1 MTSLTKEQLIHLL
14 KDSTRDDLD
23 YVKSILTANHLGNPT
38 VVAKLLT
45 LFCYEEDLVDD
56 LLLGDRKFA
65 LDMMVSLKNETDLEK
80 STVFKQLNSKLQ
92 SSKDFLLKVIDQ
104 SGYIPISFLD
114 SFLND
119 KKMMFSVAKRS
130 INVFS
135 GLGSP
140 LADDEGFVREV
151 AKFWSGYGLRIASPR
166 LLKDKDF
173 ILCVLDDDGRNI
185 KEYMSNLSFDQD
197 DYEEFILTALNSQS
211 GKFAYEIM
219 MEFTDRNRISNEL
232 IKVAVKHNGLCLLTK
247 CVSKDSEVFDDE
259 VLFQEIYHNNIV
271 VFLNIKQ
278 IVELPQ
284 NGYPNTLNVPA
295 VVLKKNVEHFDMKFH
310 RGYLLRMMTKHV
322 ENVSSWGEYENSLVH
337 ILSHMDLKTLKE
349 VEKEFK
355 AMFKE
360 ESIKLVSSEGN
371 DQKVSNHQWLK
382 KSLPMFIDRRKT
394 LDLETS
400 SEVSNKKKSPR
411 KIMS

>member
-1 MTSLTKEQLIHLL
+1 MTSLTNEQLIHLL
-14 KDSTRDDLD
+14 KDSTRDDLE
-23 YVKSILTANHLGNPT
+23 YIKSILTDGHLGNPA

-45 LFCYEEDLVDD
+45 LFCYEEDLVDG

-65 LDMMVSLKNETDLEK
+65 LDMMISLKNETDLEK

-92 SSKDFLLKVIDQ
+92 GSKDFLLKVIDQ
-104 SGYIPISFLD
+104 SGYIPTSFLD

-151 AKFWSGYGLRIASPR
+151 AKFWSGYGLRIASAK
-166 LLKDKDF
+166 LLRDKDF
-173 ILCVLDDDGRNI
+173 ILRILDDDGRNI
-185 KEYMSNLSFDQD
+185 KEYMPNLNPAQK
-197 DYEEFILTALNSQS
+197 DYEEFILRALNSQS
-211 GKFAYEIM
+211 GKYAHEVM
-219 MEFTDRNRISNEL
+219 KEFTESNKISNEL
-232 IKVAVKHNGLCLLTK
+232 IKVAVRHNGLCLLTK
-247 CVSKDSEVFDDE
+247 CVPKDSDLFNDE
-259 VLFQEIYHNNIV
+259 ALFQEIYHTNII

-284 NGYPNTLNVPA
+284 NGYSNAMNVPA
-295 VVLKKNVEHFDMKFH
+295 IVFKNNIKHFDMKFH
-310 RGYLLRMMTKHV
+310 KEYLLKMMTKYV
-322 ENVSSWGEYENSLVH
+322 DNISSLAEYENSLIH

-349 VEKEFK
+349 LDKEFK

-360 ESIKLVSSEGN
+360 ESVQLISCEGN
-371 DQKVSNHQWLK
+371 DQEISNHLWLK
-382 KSLPMFIDRRKT
+382 KSLPIFIDRRET
-394 LDLETS
+394 LDLKPSAES
-400 SEVSNKKKSPR
+400 SIKKKSPR
-411 KIMS
+411 KTMS